1 MQLHIGDIA
10 PLFNMF
16 DSDKQPV
23 SLESLKGHHVV
34 LHFFPAAFTSTCTK
48 QLCTS
53 RDDLAYYNNM
63 NAKVIGISTDSV
75 YVLKKYKEEQNLNF
89 TLAADYNKEVC
100 GMYGAQYELFN
111 YGMKGTAKRA
121 AFVIDKNGIIQYA
134 EVLDNSSNLPDF
146 GAIKNILEKL
156 NLRTQTS

>member
-1 MQLHIGDIA
+1 MKLNPGDTA

-23 SLESLKGHHVV
+23 SLESLKGHNVV
-34 LHFFPAAFTSTCTK
+34 LHFYPAAFTSTCTK
-48 QLCTS
+48 QLCTT
-53 RDDLAYYNNM
+53 RDDLAFYNNV

-89 TLAADYNKEVC
+89 TLASDYNKEVS
-100 GMYGAQYELFN
+100 GIYGAQYELFN
-111 YGMKGTAKRA
+111 YGMKGTSKRA

-134 EVLDNSSNLPDF
+134 EVLDNASDLPNF
-146 GAIKNILEKL
+146 EAIKGTLTRL
-156 NLRTQTS
+156 GA